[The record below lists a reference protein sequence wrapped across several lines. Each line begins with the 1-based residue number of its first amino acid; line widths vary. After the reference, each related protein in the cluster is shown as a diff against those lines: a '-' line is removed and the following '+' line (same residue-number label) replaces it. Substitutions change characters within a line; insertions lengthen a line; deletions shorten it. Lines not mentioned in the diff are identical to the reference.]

1 MKRIL
6 SILCCFT
13 VIAVHAQQKN
23 YRTLI
28 FFFDGLRPD
37 YITETGM
44 PNLFAFSK
52 SGVYGKQH
60 HSVFPTVT
68 RVNSSSYSTGSYPKT
83 HGIMGNTVYFPEVN
97 PVKGLNTGEAENLQQ
112 INTAT
117 NGNLLTTISIGEV
130 LQQAGKRMMVFSSG
144 STGQALLQNHK
155 VSGGAIINP
164 DMILPESFREEVYR
178 QIGPAPKPAKPNR
191 ARHEWTTDA
200 LIKFGLVDDGPEV
213 CAIWLSDPDGAAHA
227 DGMGSPAAVESIKI
241 VDEQFGRV
249 INTLKQKNMENA
261 FNIIV
266 STDHGFV
273 TYLGAE
279 NLATQLIKQ
288 GLKQD
293 SASQDVVVAEGAIY
307 VKDHDKNKIQAIVSY
322 LQAQPSVGAIFT
334 KEKRPGSNE
343 GWVNGTLSF
352 SAIHWNHKD
361 RAADILVDRNWNDE
375 KNEKGYAGSAYSRG
389 VAGHGGI
396 SPYEVHI
403 ALLASG
409 PSFKK
414 AYSSEIPTSNVDI
427 VPTVLYLHNLSV
439 PSSMDGRIMYELLS
453 SGNKR
458 SVPKLRKERTEVS
471 ANYNGGIYKVA
482 LERSILDNKYK
493 YVDFATTSRTASAD
507 K

>member
-6 SILCCFT
+6 SILCCFIAIT
-13 VIAVHAQQKN
+13 VNAQQKKH
-23 YRTLI
+23 RTLI

-52 SGVYGKQH
+52 KGVYGKQH

-68 RVNSSSYSTGSYPKT
+68 RVNSSSYATGSYPKT
-83 HGIMGNTVYFPEVN
+83 HGLMGNTVYFPEVDA
-97 PVKGLNTGEAENLQQ
+97 VKGLNTGDAKNLQQ

-117 NGNLLTTISIGEV
+117 NGNLLTAISIGEI
-130 LQQAGKRMMVFSSG
+130 LQQSGKKMMVFSSG

-178 QIGPAPKPAKPNR
+178 QIGLAPEPAKPNR

-200 LIKFGLVDDGPEV
+200 LIKFGLIDDGPEV

-227 DGMGSPAAVESIKI
+227 YGMGSPAAVESIKI
-241 VDEQFGRV
+241 VDEQFGRA
-249 INTLKQKNMENA
+249 INILKQKNLENL

-273 TYLGAE
+273 TYMKAE
-279 NLATQLIKQ
+279 NLASQLIRQ

-293 SASQDVVVAEGAIY
+293 SASQDVVIAEGAIY
-307 VKDHDKNKIQAIVSY
+307 VKDHDKKKIQAIVSY

-334 KEKRPGSNE
+334 KEKHPGSNE
-343 GWVNGTLSF
+343 GWVDGTLSF
-352 SAIHWNHKD
+352 SAIHWGHKE
-361 RAADILVDRNWNDE
+361 RAADILVDRNWNND
-375 KNEKGYAGSAYSRG
+375 KNEKGYAGSAYARG
-389 VAGHGGI
+389 VAGHGGL

-409 PSFKK
+409 PSFRK
-414 AYSSEIPTSNVDI
+414 AFSSEIPTSNIDI
-427 VPTVLYLHNLSV
+427 VPTVLYLHNIPV
-439 PSSMDGRIMYELLS
+439 PSSMDGRIMHELLL
-453 SGNKR
+453 SGGKKPAPT
-458 SVPKLRKERTEVS
+458 VRKEKTAVS
-471 ANYNGGIYKVA
+471 AKYVGGVYKVV
-482 LERSILDNKYK
+482 LERSILDNKYR
-493 YVDFATTSRTASAD
+493 YVDFATTSRSASAD